1 MRAMGSHL
9 WLWYHHATM
18 RILIL
23 SDIHA
28 NLVALESVLS
38 AAAGKYDTL
47 WCLGDIVGYG
57 PRPNECIELIRDK
70 ASASVIGN
78 HDWAALDR
86 PGINVDDF
94 NPHARFAVL
103 WTREQLTTANRDY
116 LYSLPDR
123 PIRPLA
129 DESVL
134 MTHASPREPVW
145 EYILAP
151 STALENFM
159 EFDEEICLVGHTH
172 KPAIFAWQ
180 LLEHQVPSG
189 VIMHAGKRSRQGAE
203 AASGTT
209 ASADVDDI
217 DPMELSPL
225 EDTVVCVTALQ
236 PQPNSATLLQSQYP
250 SRLIANPGSVGQP
263 RDNDARA
270 SYAILDLEKRTWRYE
285 RVAYPIELTQAKMR
299 EAHLPRRLIDRLSF
313 GW

>member
-1 MRAMGSHL
+1 
-9 WLWYHHATM
+9 M
-18 RILIL
+18 RILVL
-23 SDIHA
+23 SDIHG

-38 AAAGKYDTL
+38 AAAGKYDAI

-57 PRPNECIELIRDK
+57 PRPNECVDLMREK
-70 ASASVIGN
+70 SSACVIGN

-103 WTREQLTTANRDY
+103 WTRDQLSAVNRDF
-116 LYSLPDR
+116 LDSLADQ
-123 PIRPLA
+123 PIRPIA
-129 DESVL
+129 DESVI

-172 KPAIFAWQ
+172 KPVIFAWQ
-180 LLEHQVPSG
+180 MLEHV
-189 VIMHAGKRSRQGAE
+189 HAIGGAE
-203 AASGTT
+203 KPVLATSPVSAAAAS
-209 ASADVDDI
+209 SAGGATSAGDELTSLDNPFGEVALSQEDVV
-217 DPMELSPL
+217 S
-225 EDTVVCVTALQ
+225 VAALQ
-236 PQPNSATLLQSQYP
+236 PQPNTTTLLRSP
-250 SRLIANPGSVGQP
+250 HPTRLILNPGSVGQP

-270 SYAILDLEKRTWRYE
+270 SYAILDLEHRTWRYD
-285 RVAYPIELTQAKMR
+285 RVAYPIELTQAQMR
-299 EAHLPRRLIDRLSF
+299 EARLPRRLIDRLSF